1 MSESIYGEYITLTTK
16 YKKLYGERTIVLL
29 QVGAF
34 FEVYGFR
41 NSKGDVQ
48 ESEICEFSRICNLN
62 ISEKK
67 AEYMEKQVLMAGF
80 RDYTLDRYLEKLT
93 SSGFTAVVYVQE
105 KLDNNKPIRRL
116 DSVHSAGTYMSY
128 DTENQEKITN
138 NIACIWIDIHKPM
151 LQTKNIISASK
162 TRETMICGVAIANI
176 FTGTSYISE
185 FQQPLS
191 IQPSTF
197 DELERIISTHCPS
210 EIILISPFVQEQINS
225 ILQFSGTT
233 TNSIHCV
240 DSTQSEK
247 VEKCTQQKY
256 ISHILGTFYGEEAHN
271 TCAEFSL
278 YPTATQSFCFLLDF
292 VQEHN
297 PNLVK
302 NIAIPTFHTSSEV
315 LLANHTLKQ
324 LNILD
329 DVSLNSTQH
338 GHLSSVNS
346 FLNKCCTSMGRRKF
360 FSQLVNPTTNEEW
373 LEKEYEMTEK
383 ILSEDLVE
391 NIPKFRK
398 IFSQI
403 KDIERICRQIV
414 LRKIY
419 PSSLFYLYQSIDF
432 VLNIYQD
439 SCHHDS
445 IQKYL
450 NHSSNN
456 MKDMFIEIQKFLDNQ
471 LFIDKCK
478 NVSSIIVFDECI
490 IKPGVSNDLDDLL
503 HSLETNNELFTYIHQ
518 SLNDSVRIQDKKSD
532 TNVEY
537 VKIHN
542 TEKSGATLQITKKRG
557 LLLKSFVQEHQDEEI
572 PKLNGTKWGEIK
584 LVSASGNADEID
596 FPLLTKICR
605 DILHQKEYMN
615 KMIAKSYQE
624 ILEKIENEYYEK
636 LEIVA
641 NYVAKYDVLIN
652 KAYIAKEYK
661 YCKPVID
668 NTSEKSFVN
677 IKALRHV
684 LIEHI
689 QTKEIYVA
697 NDIELGNKQ
706 NGVLLYGTNAVGKTS
721 FIRALGISIVMAQ
734 AGLYVPCASFQYKPY
749 HAIFSRILGNDNLF
763 KGLSTFAVEMSELRV
778 ILKLSNQNSLILGDE
793 LCSGTETESALSIF
807 VSGLIDMHKKNAS
820 FIFATHFHEIIHY
833 EEIQQLHKLSLK
845 HMAVRYDRELD
856 ALVYDRKLMDGPGNR
871 MYGLEV
877 CKSLYLPEEFLQQAY
892 AIRTKYFPESKGELS
907 HSISKYNASKI
918 RGLCEICNKELGSEI
933 HHLYQQKDA
942 DEDGFIIQEDGGVVH
957 KNHPANLMSVCEECH
972 DNYHANEENMTLI
985 RKKTSK
991 GYKIEGL

>member
-1 MSESIYGEYITLTTK
+1 
-16 YKKLYGERTIVLL
+16 
-29 QVGAF
+29 
-34 FEVYGFR
+34 
-41 NSKGDVQ
+41 
-48 ESEICEFSRICNLN
+48 
-62 ISEKK
+62 
-67 AEYMEKQVLMAGF
+67 
-80 RDYTLDRYLEKLT
+80 
-93 SSGFTAVVYVQE
+93 
-105 KLDNNKPIRRL
+105 
-116 DSVHSAGTYMSY
+116 
-128 DTENQEKITN
+128 
-138 NIACIWIDIHKPM
+138 
-151 LQTKNIISASK
+151 
-162 TRETMICGVAIANI
+162 
-176 FTGTSYISE
+176 
-185 FQQPLS
+185 
-191 IQPSTF
+191 
-197 DELERIISTHCPS
+197 
-210 EIILISPFVQEQINS
+210 
-225 ILQFSGTT
+225 
-233 TNSIHCV
+233 
-240 DSTQSEK
+240 
-247 VEKCTQQKY
+247 
-256 ISHILGTFYGEEAHN
+256 
-271 TCAEFSL
+271 
-278 YPTATQSFCFLLDF
+278 
-292 VQEHN
+292 
-297 PNLVK
+297 
-302 NIAIPTFHTSSEV
+302 
-315 LLANHTLKQ
+315 
-324 LNILD
+324 
-329 DVSLNSTQH
+329 
-338 GHLSSVNS
+338 
-346 FLNKCCTSMGRRKF
+346 
-360 FSQLVNPTTNEEW
+360 
-373 LEKEYEMTEK
+373 
-383 ILSEDLVE
+383 
-391 NIPKFRK
+391 
-398 IFSQI
+398 
-403 KDIERICRQIV
+403 
-414 LRKIY
+414 
-419 PSSLFYLYQSIDF
+419 
-432 VLNIYQD
+432 
-439 SCHHDS
+439 
-445 IQKYL
+445 
-450 NHSSNN
+450 

-478 NVSSIIVFDECI
+478 NVSSITVFEECI
-490 IKPGVSNDLDDLL
+490 IQPGVSNDLDDLL
-503 HSLETNNELFTYIHQ
+503 HSLESNNELFAYIHEL
-518 SLNDSVRIQDKKSD
+518 LNNSVRHQDKKSD

-605 DILHQKEYMN
+605 DILHQKEHMN

-668 NTSEKSFVN
+668 NASEKSFVN

-697 NDIELGNKQ
+697 NDIELGKKQ

-749 HAIFSRILGNDNLF
+749 QAIFSRILGNDNLF

-820 FIFATHFHEIIHY
+820 FIFATHFHEIIYY
-833 EEIQQLHKLSLK
+833 EEIQQLDQLSLK

-907 HSISKYNASKI
+907 HSICKYNASKI

-933 HHLYQQKDA
+933 HHLFQQKDA
-942 DEDGFIIQEDGGVVH
+942 DEDGFIIQEDGGVIH